1 MFAARAI
8 RRVPVV
14 QAFARRAMSGGG
26 HSVEQLQAETV
37 TWKKLSYGK
46 LKQNDFSSTFG
57 KKWYY
62 SPCLKSHL
70 IISSVKL

>member
-8 RRVPVV
+8 KRVPVQV
-14 QAFARRAMSGGG
+14 CARRAMGGGG

-46 LKQNDFSSTFG
+46 FNFVTSEIWNSMLHCHSIEMLVN
-57 KKWYY
+57 
-62 SPCLKSHL
+62 LL
-70 IISSVKL
+70 IVVVVD

>member
-8 RRVPVV
+8 RRVPMQVC
-14 QAFARRAMSGGG
+14 ARRAMSGGG

-46 LKQNDFSSTFG
+46 LNIVLVKFVTRR
-57 KKWYY
+57 Y
-62 SPCLKSHL
+62 
-70 IISSVKL
+70 IIINSRSW

>member
-8 RRVPVV
+8 RRVPVSQV
-14 QAFARRAMSGGG
+14 FARRAMSGGG

-46 LKQNDFSSTFG
+46 LILLRGKWTLSLPIVNTNSLPST
-57 KKWYY
+57 
-62 SPCLKSHL
+62 
-70 IISSVKL
+70 